1 MEQNSQLISWSI
13 SSVLLV
19 IDFLPFKI
27 NLFQFA
33 SLNRSHKL
41 VILFFFLLINDSRF
55 VTFIFIFISYVLN
68 IFQRLL
74 QKQTRRLLVIAV
86 VCLAIRQRP
95 FFLVLDFNIEFF
107 IFKAKIKIL
116 LLVLLLLLFCR
127 DEKIRSY
134 THSLSW
140 NWLLSILIT
149 LLLLILVLNKIN
161 SCIF

>member
-74 QKQTRRLLVIAV
+74 QKQTRRLLVIVV

-116 LLVLLLLLFCR
+116 LLLLLLLFCR

-140 NWLLSILIT
+140 NSLLSVLIT
-149 LLLLILVLNKIN
+149 LLLLILVLNKKTAY
-161 SCIF
+161 IF